1 MIPCLAVLEPAGLPS
16 SRLTTAFAAVA
27 FDSGPSHAWVP
38 APAIAQMA
46 FTRLEGHISGPS
58 PLMKELIDAWL
69 GQTIAS
75 GRW

>member
-1 MIPCLAVLEPAGLPS
+1 
-16 SRLTTAFAAVA
+16 
-27 FDSGPSHAWVP
+27 VP
-38 APAIAQMA
+38 APAIAQIA

-75 GRW
+75 GQW